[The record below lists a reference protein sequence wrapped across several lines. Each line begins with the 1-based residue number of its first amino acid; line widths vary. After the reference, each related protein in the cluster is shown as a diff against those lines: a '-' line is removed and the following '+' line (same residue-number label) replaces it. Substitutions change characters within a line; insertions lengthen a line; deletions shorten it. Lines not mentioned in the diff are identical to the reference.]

1 MSHCCQIPNFLST
14 NVFRESNLRL
24 LETQLEI
31 TLLHNGPFK
40 KTKGAIYL
48 LSVILLHDL
57 KNHESWSKMSFYS
70 ITFSIFLIVQ
80 CTTFLYSSTTTCWGY
95 FGALK
100 GQMVTL
106 LVHKGGRQEQPPSN
120 NNSSQITRIV
130 ISSSWWKQIPEG
142 TNLNSRQRVALSSLT
157 VSTSVPDSKTQWYV
171 LTYLTDCQ
179 LHLSFEVF
187 EAVYFSVNLVLDFW
201 R

>member
-1 MSHCCQIPNFLST
+1 MCNI
-14 NVFRESNLRL
+14 
-24 LETQLEI
+24 
-31 TLLHNGPFK
+31 
-40 KTKGAIYL
+40 
-48 LSVILLHDL
+48 LSVILHHDL
-57 KNHESWSKMSFYS
+57 ENHESWSKMSFQHNFFHLFDSAVY
-70 ITFSIFLIVQ
+70 Q
-80 CTTFLYSSTTTCWGY
+80 TFLYSSTTCWGY

-187 EAVYFSVNLVLDFW
+187 GLSIFLSIQF
-201 R
+201 RIFGGQ

>member
-1 MSHCCQIPNFLST
+1 
-14 NVFRESNLRL
+14 
-24 LETQLEI
+24 
-31 TLLHNGPFK
+31 
-40 KTKGAIYL
+40 
-48 LSVILLHDL
+48 
-57 KNHESWSKMSFYS
+57 MSFYS
-70 ITFSIFLIVQ
+70 ITICIFLIVQ
-80 CTTFLYSSTTTCWGY
+80 CTTFLYSSTTCWGY

-106 LVHKGGRQEQPPSN
+106 LVHKGGKQVGATTKQQQQQSN
-120 NNSSQITRIV
+120 NKNCNFFV
-130 ISSSWWKQIPEG
+130 SWWKQIPEG